1 MIQRVHPLEIY
12 LPDPLWGHLH
22 AQAAQHNLS
31 LSQYAS
37 LAVAAMIEAEA
48 NNNPDLPNSATSLRT
63 LADHVADEELLA
75 LTQPPIP
82 EPDHLSPK
90 IDAPDSN
97 PNPLSL

>member
-1 MIQRVHPLEIY
+1 MHALEIY
-12 LPDPLWGHLH
+12 LPDPLWPHLC
-22 AQAAQHNLS
+22 AQAAQHDLS

-37 LAVAAMIEAEA
+37 HAVAAMIDAEA
-48 NNNPDLPNSATSLRT
+48 NHNPDLPNSATSLRT

-75 LTQPPIP
+75 LTEPPIP

-90 IDAPDSN
+90 IDGPDSN